1 MNSEV
6 MKIGILSKQDYMN
19 RTIAIAKGEYKPKQD
34 EPKVWFE
41 SIEAVVKV
49 LNQENR
55 ILLKLIDKH
64 NPHFIAELEKIS
76 HRSKS
81 TLSKALKLLERR
93 GIVQLCREKGKII
106 PKVQA
111 THFKVELT
119 F

>member
-6 MKIGILSKQDYMN
+6 MKIGIMSKQDYMN

-41 SIEAVVKV
+41 SIEAVAKV
-49 LNQENR
+49 LNQENQM
-55 ILLKLIDKH
+55 LLKLIDKH
-64 NPHFIAELEKIS
+64 NPHSIAELEKIS

-81 TLSKALKLLERR
+81 ALSKALKLLERH
-93 GIVQLCREKGKII
+93 GIVSLSKEKGKVI
-106 PKVQA
+106 PRVQA